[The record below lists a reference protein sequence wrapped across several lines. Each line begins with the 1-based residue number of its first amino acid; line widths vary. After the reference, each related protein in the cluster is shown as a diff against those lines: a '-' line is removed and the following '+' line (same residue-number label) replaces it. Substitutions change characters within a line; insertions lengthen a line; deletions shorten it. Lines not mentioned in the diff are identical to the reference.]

1 MCKIIGKCE
10 ISNTEERPLTKERGW
25 LGTKILKIIYREFWS
40 NKVTPSNIVHH
51 SESLLENLKR
61 KLIKMHFLN
70 KLVCRTVTVT
80 EYT

>member
-1 MCKIIGKCE
+1 MTQNK
-10 ISNTEERPLTKERGW
+10 N
-25 LGTKILKIIYREFWS
+25 LKIIYREFSS

-61 KLIKMHFLN
+61 KLIKMHVLN
-70 KLVCRTVTVT
+70 KLGSRTVTVT